1 MVGERSDKV
10 SLWFRQR
17 RSKQIVIGFMCLK
30 VSSDKSCLKVVST
43 EQRNT
48 TFNRIVSIVS
58 ERLDKPDAVA
68 CINPKIFSFSPKDV
82 NTRPG
87 TKVSSPRM
95 V

>member
-1 MVGERSDKV
+1 MVGERSGKV

-17 RSKQIVIGFMCLK
+17 RTKQIVIGFMCLK

-58 ERLDKPDAVA
+58 ERLYKCDAVA
-68 CINPKIFSFSPKDV
+68 CINPKIISFSKDV
-82 NTRPG
+82 NNQTR
-87 TKVSSPRM
+87 
-95 V
+95 